1 MQEEKNDQLID
12 FSGAMKNYK
21 KPVFQNENS
30 GNYYS
35 VGDSGMVKFLIKFS
49 GGLIKDKNQ
58 ANIFLLAVFVFMV
71 AISLF
76 LIFRGNSQT
85 TYPLPLPE
93 GFDS

>member
-1 MQEEKNDQLID
+1 MQEEKNTQPID
-12 FSGAMKNYK
+12 LSGAMRNYK
-21 KPVFQNENS
+21 KPSFQNENY
-30 GNYYS
+30 GDYYEAR
-35 VGDSGMVKFLIKFS
+35 DSGMVKFLIKFS